1 MTETAAPYTTDA
13 DLAHKILT
21 LLTETPKTWRGLA
34 PSFTDWVEFHLA
46 MLALEKKNLIRYS
59 LAIGCYEVVR

>member
-1 MTETAAPYTTDA
+1 MTDTEQKIIT
-13 DLAHKILT
+13 ILT
-21 LLTETPKTWRGLA
+21 ESPKTWRELT
-34 PSFTDWVEFHLA
+34 PSFPDRVEFNLA

>member
-1 MTETAAPYTTDA
+1 MTQTES
-13 DLAHKILT
+13 KIIT
-21 LLTETPKTWRGLA
+21 ILTETPKTWRELE

>member
-1 MTETAAPYTTDA
+1 MTETAAPHYSS
-13 DLAHKILT
+13 DLHHQIIT
-21 LLTETPKTWRGLA
+21 ILTETPKTWRELA
-34 PSFTDWVEFHLA
+34 PSFADWVEFHLA